1 MADTQK
7 KSTKTLAI
15 ITYAVTLV
23 CLLAGLLFPPNFDFK
38 GDYNAVI
45 MQIPHALNCLGI
57 TMSSKVAYTYAY
69 GVSFWGGKAFD
80 IGGLFMLLYVLV
92 GVVAVIGLISVLCGK
107 KDKDTSIKSAG
118 FVEVLSTL
126 ILSVLAFMKLTMVS
140 YGDLFFGDG
149 YKFAG
154 SWDLVLVIAFGGPLL
169 MLIVQSIASKGSSG
183 FIKTLIVIFSA
194 ISIVFCVYS
203 FAAVIPQLAEP
214 LKNIV
219 KDTKLIDW
227 TTEKGPLGA
236 LWVHLLLVFNMNY
249 GEVLKGLSGMDAA
262 VCVFMLIL
270 GVVVIANFLLD
281 VCGLAKKT
289 KRWML
294 LSNLIRYGLEV
305 ILVLLVLI
313 LGGIVGKHTISTICY
328 LLLGIAAL
336 LTLINVIRFVSYKD
350 DKKQAKNAA
359 PAPKKKAAAP
369 APKAKPA
376 PQPRPQPQ
384 TYAQPDYS
392 DYYDPYA
399 PVADE
404 PYKPA
409 YTQPQPAVEQP
420 KLQPAPAPA
429 APVAA
434 QSGNVYSPVIYS
446 GPRDEF
452 IDTLTNEER
461 VEFARTFIERRNG
474 TIQGVP
480 EYVVDGNNEKFFKS
494 LFIYY
499 SRVRGLVSDALM
511 NKFYEKVCT
520 YKK

>member
-1 MADTQK
+1 MANTQK

-15 ITYAVTLV
+15 ITYALALV
-23 CLLAGLLFPPNFDFK
+23 CLLAGLLLPPNFDFK
-38 GDYNAVI
+38 GEYNAVI

-57 TMSSKVAYTYAY
+57 TMSSKVAYTYY
-69 GVSFWGGKAFD
+69 YPVSFWGGKAFD
-80 IGGLFMLLYVLV
+80 LGGLFLLLYVLV
-92 GVVAVIGLISVLCGK
+92 GVVAVIGLIAVLCGK
-107 KDKDTSIKSAG
+107 KNKNSSLKSAG

-126 ILSVLAFMKLTMVS
+126 ILSVFMLMKLTMVTL
-140 YGDLFFGDG
+140 GG
-149 YKFAG
+149 YELAG

-194 ISIVFCVYS
+194 ISIVFCVYP
-203 FAAVIPQLAEP
+203 VTTIIPQLAEP

-227 TTEKGPLGA
+227 TSDIGLTLGA
-236 LWVHLLLVFNMNY
+236 VWAHLFLVFNMNY
-249 GEVLKGLSGMDAA
+249 GEVLKGLSGMEAA
-262 VCVFMLIL
+262 VSVFVLIL
-270 GVVVIANFLLD
+270 GVLVIANFLLD
-281 VCGLAKKT
+281 VCGLNKKT

-294 LSNLIRYGLEV
+294 LANLIRYGLEV

-313 LGGIVGKHTISTICY
+313 LGGIVGKHTISVICY
-328 LLLGIAAL
+328 VLLGIAAL
-336 LTLINVIRFVSYKD
+336 LTLINVIRFVTYKD
-350 DKKQAKNAA
+350 EKKQAKNAA
-359 PAPKKKAAAP
+359 PAPKKKAAT

-376 PQPRPQPQ
+376 PAPQS
-384 TYAQPDYS
+384 YAQPDYS

-420 KLQPAPAPA
+420 KPQPAPAPA